1 MKNYLLRAGLLMTLV
16 LTLGQAAGG
25 GAAGGGGAPSKTV
38 QEEEWGRTADGVV
51 KRYTLRNSKGATVR
65 LISLGAIITEC
76 SMPDREGKFASVI
89 RGADNFAAYS
99 GRGFMAPAAVHGRV
113 ANRIA
118 NARFTLDG
126 KEYALAANNG
136 PHTLHGGRKGFAQC
150 LWEGKVIDS
159 NDGQAV
165 QFTYV
170 SKDGEEGFPGNLTAK
185 VTYTLTEKNELRLDY
200 EATTDKPTL
209 VNLTNHAYFNLA
221 GPDSNNQMDHE
232 LWIDADRYTVADAT
246 LIPTGEIA
254 PVKGTPLDFTTA
266 KKIGADIAKLRPQ
279 MQTYDHNLVL
289 NSGGK
294 SLALA
299 ARAVEPT
306 SGRIMELHTDQP
318 GMQLFTGRAGSF
330 CLEPHH
336 FPDSI
341 HHPEFPSIVLRPGET
356 FKSTTVLA
364 FSAK

>member
-1 MKNYLLRAGLLMTLV
+1 MKNHILRGGLLL
-16 LTLGQAAGG
+16 LTLGLALAQAPATPPQ
-25 GAAGGGGAPSKTV
+25 AV
-38 QEEEWGRTADGVV
+38 QEEEFGQNADGAV
-51 KRYTLRNSKGATVR
+51 KRWTLRNSKGATVR
-65 LISLGAIITEC
+65 LINLGAIITEC
-76 SMPDREGKFASVI
+76 SMPDREGKFASVV
-89 RGADNFAAYS
+89 RGADTFAPYA
-99 GRGFMAPAAVHGRV
+99 RGFPQPAAVHGRV

-126 KEYALAANNG
+126 KEYTLAANNG

-150 LWEGKVIDS
+150 LWEGKIVQS
-159 NDGQAV
+159 QNGQAV

-170 SKDGEEGFPGNLTAK
+170 SKDGEEGFPGTLTAK

-221 GPDSNNQMDHE
+221 GPDSQSCLDHE
-232 LWIDADRYTVADAT
+232 LWIDADRYTVSDAT

-254 PVKGTPLDFTTA
+254 PVKGTPLDFTTP
-266 KKIGADIAKLRPQ
+266 KKIGADIGKITTAAR
-279 MQTYDHNLVL
+279 TYDDNYVL

-294 SLALA
+294 LALV
-299 ARAVEPT
+299 ARVSEPT
-306 SGRIMELHTDQP
+306 TGRVMELSTDQP
-318 GMQLFTGRAGSF
+318 GMQLFTGRGRHPTF

-341 HHPEFPSIVLRPGET
+341 HHPQFPSIVLRPGET
-356 FKSTTVLA
+356 FRSTSVLA
-364 FSAK
+364 FSVK